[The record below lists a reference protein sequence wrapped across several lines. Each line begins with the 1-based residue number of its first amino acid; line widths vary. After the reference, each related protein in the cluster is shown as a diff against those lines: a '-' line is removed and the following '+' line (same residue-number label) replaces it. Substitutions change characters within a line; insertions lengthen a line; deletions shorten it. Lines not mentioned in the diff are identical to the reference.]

1 ETATSAAAE
10 PVEESGSGSVKVV
23 RYTVKR
29 GDTLWDLARSYYK
42 TPWRYMRIAEFNRL
56 KNPDHIVAG
65 TSIEIPSR

>member
-1 ETATSAAAE
+1 
-10 PVEESGSGSVKVV
+10 
-23 RYTVKR
+23 